1 MCRQFGARALLARAS
16 LFKRH
21 MWLQA
26 LLTPA
31 DLESIVA
38 EMTPV
43 QIALDADDP
52 KRYLWLD
59 RPTSVEM
66 VGNVGVRIVT
76 SARLQWDVIGIALP
90 ITLRSVSVVLTPSV
104 AQRDGK
110 DALLF
115 AAQVES
121 ADLAAVPVLI
131 EVPLVAKVNEAL
143 TADHAKLA
151 WCFTDTL
158 DFTFQLPDTLAP
170 ARSLRLFARWGA
182 VRTSEEG
189 VAVAASFGLDAEPL
203 APAPGAESIAAVV
216 SAETQAEGPGLALPV

>member
-1 MCRQFGARALLARAS
+1 
-16 LFKRH
+16 

-26 LLTPA
+26 LFTPA
-31 DLESIVA
+31 DLERIVA

-43 QIALDADDP
+43 QMALDPDDP

-76 SARLQWDVIGIALP
+76 SARLQWDVIGITLP
-90 ITLRSVSVVLTPSV
+90 LTLRTVSVLLTPSITR
-104 AQRDGK
+104 RDGK
-110 DALLF
+110 DALAF
-115 AAQVES
+115 SAQIETL
-121 ADLAAVPVLI
+121 DLAAVPALI

-143 TADHAKLA
+143 AAEPAQLA
-151 WCFTDTL
+151 WRFTDTL

-189 VAVAASFGLDAEPL
+189 VAVAAAFGLDAEQL
-203 APAPGAESIAAVV
+203 GPAPSAEAIAAVV
-216 SAETQAEGPGLALPV
+216 SASQSADSNSASA